1 MTIHDISMTSITGE
15 EIAFSEYKE
24 QALLI
29 VNLAS
34 QWGLTPQYTGLCA
47 LEKQRDDLTVLGFPC
62 NQFGSQEPGTDEE
75 ILSFAKEKYDV
86 NFQLFSKIEVNGPN
100 ACELY
105 KRLKEAK
112 PNPEGKADIGWNFTK
127 FLVNKDGE
135 VVARFEPTVSP
146 EEIADQLD
154 SSIG

>member
-1 MTIHDISMTSITGE
+1 M
-15 EIAFSEYKE
+15 
-24 QALLI
+24 
-29 VNLAS
+29 
-34 QWGLTPQYTGLCA
+34 
-47 LEKQRDDLTVLGFPC
+47 LGFPC
-62 NQFGSQEPGTDEE
+62 NQFGSQEPRADEE

-112 PNPEGKADIGWNFTK
+112 PNPEGKADIAWNFTK

>member
-15 EIAFSEYKE
+15 EVAFSEYKE

-75 ILSFAKEKYDV
+75 ILTFAKEKYDV
-86 NFQLFSKIEVNGPN
+86 NFQLFSIK
-100 ACELY
+100 
-105 KRLKEAK
+105 
-112 PNPEGKADIGWNFTK
+112 
-127 FLVNKDGE
+127 
-135 VVARFEPTVSP
+135 
-146 EEIADQLD
+146 
-154 SSIG
+154 

>member
-47 LEKQRDDLTVLGFPC
+47 LEKQRDDLIGFC
-62 NQFGSQEPGTDEE
+62 L
-75 ILSFAKEKYDV
+75 ICLR
-86 NFQLFSKIEVNGPN
+86 LF
-100 ACELY
+100 
-105 KRLKEAK
+105 
-112 PNPEGKADIGWNFTK
+112 
-127 FLVNKDGE
+127 
-135 VVARFEPTVSP
+135 
-146 EEIADQLD
+146 
-154 SSIG
+154 